1 MSIKIVYVPQFEV
14 TFGFKLIMLLRKC
27 ANMHY
32 DHTIKSMA
40 AEAGT
45 GPRNGLLTMIWHALI
60 WMDDSSIP
68 MENRSI
74 TWTLTWADADHLLK
88 CMEVQSFLRLCRFN
102 SAVLAGFENALRKAM
117 SESMEKTNE
126 HS

>member
-14 TFGFKLIMLLRKC
+14 TFGYRLTMLLRNC
-27 ANMHY
+27 AVMHY

-40 AEAGT
+40 AEAGK

-60 WMDDSSIP
+60 WMDEGGIP

-74 TWTLTWADADHLLK
+74 TWTLTWADADRLLK

-117 SESMEKTNE
+117 SESMDKTNE